1 MPMLFFLNLGMPYI
15 SQLLDK
21 DVVYFFNGASL
32 LIFSGWVGP
41 IVGGA
46 LMQKVG
52 FQSMTSVSVLN

>member
-1 MPMLFFLNLGMPYI
+1 MPHI

-21 DVVYFFNGASL
+21 DVIYFFNGASVL
-32 LIFSGWVGP
+32 FFSGWVGP